1 MKKSLLLMF
10 LLSVIIS
17 GCSST
22 PKQEPANAEDL
33 YKQAEE
39 YLQKTSYSKAAETFE
54 KVELEHP
61 YSSLAAKSRL
71 MAAYAYYKDKKYDD
85 AVIALDRFIK
95 FHPGN
100 KDIAYAYYLK
110 AMCYYEQIVDVSQ
123 DQGNTEKAM
132 QAFREVIL
140 RFPNSKY
147 AKDARL
153 KLELTID
160 HMAGQEMSI
169 GRWYLG
175 QENYLSALNRFS
187 TVVNQ
192 YQTTSQIEEA
202 LYRQIEIYTILGL
215 NTEAQKAY
223 QVLEYN
229 YPKSKWTKRG
239 LEIIS
244 DKMTEE

>member
-22 PKQEPANAEDL
+22 PKPEPTNAEDL

-123 DQGNTEKAM
+123 DQSNTEKAM

-153 KLELTID
+153 KLELTVD

-169 GRWYLG
+169 GRWYLS

>member
-1 MKKSLLLMF
+1 MF

-22 PKQEPANAEDL
+22 PKPEPTNAEDL

>member
-1 MKKSLLLMF
+1 MF

-22 PKQEPANAEDL
+22 PKPEPTNAEDL

-85 AVIALDRFIK
+85 AIIALDRFIK

-123 DQGNTEKAM
+123 DQSNTEKAM

-153 KLELTID
+153 KLELTVD

-169 GRWYLG
+169 GRWYLS

>member
-1 MKKSLLLMF
+1 MF

-22 PKQEPANAEDL
+22 PKPEPTNAEDL

-123 DQGNTEKAM
+123 DQSNTEKAM

-153 KLELTID
+153 KLELTVD

-169 GRWYLG
+169 GRWYLS